1 MLQLLQ
7 ISFSIPSDKISHFN
21 LEIIVGKS
29 RIRQRTTLKV
39 NDAIHFWVD
48 LDIRQLI
55 SMSDPTL
62 FDNDFKIKMAWDYP

>member
-1 MLQLLQ
+1 MTSSEPKMWLWIFCPQMTLHDIPKMSQ
-7 ISFSIPSDKISHFN
+7 IG
-21 LEIIVGKS
+21 V
-29 RIRQRTTLKV
+29 KV

-48 LDIRQLI
+48 LEIRQLI